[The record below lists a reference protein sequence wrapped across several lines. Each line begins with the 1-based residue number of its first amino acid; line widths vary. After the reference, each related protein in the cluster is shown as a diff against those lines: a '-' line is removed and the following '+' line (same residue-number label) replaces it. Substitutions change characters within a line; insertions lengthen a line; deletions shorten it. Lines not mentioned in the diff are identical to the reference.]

1 MSVTGHL
8 VSEVEASTR
17 LKWPSLSDDV
27 LSDFSFV
34 TFVNYMRSAAPQLFH
49 LISNLITSPERYSE
63 SSDGDNASLSAVVF
77 ILSVILKNRTQR
89 LHT

>member
-27 LSDFSFV
+27 LL